1 MSLLISLGKAE
12 NPLMSLDIL
21 AIAIA
26 TTVQLP
32 GLVFLAWYLSR
43 MLREI
48 SAEVTQITAAV
59 TFNILQGR
67 RIEDVLRKMR
77 ESPAW

>member
-1 MSLLISLGKAE
+1 MS
-12 NPLMSLDIL
+12 PDIL

-26 TTVQLP
+26 TTVQLL
-32 GLVFLAWYLSR
+32 GLVVLGWYLSR

-59 TFNILQGR
+59 TFNVLQGR
-67 RIEDVLRKMR
+67 RIDEVLREMR
-77 ESPAW
+77 ESLDEMRRPGAR

>member
-1 MSLLISLGKAE
+1 MSLVMNMGKADNPLIS
-12 NPLMSLDIL
+12 SDIL

-32 GLVFLAWYLSR
+32 SLVFLAWYLSR

-48 SAEVTQITAAV
+48 TAEVTQITAAV

-67 RIEDVLRKMR
+67 RIEDVLREMR

>member
-1 MSLLISLGKAE
+1 VS
-12 NPLMSLDIL
+12 PDIL

-26 TTVQLP
+26 TTVQLL
-32 GLVFLAWYLSR
+32 GLVVLGWYLSR

-59 TFNILQGR
+59 TFNVLQGR
-67 RIEDVLRKMR
+67 RIEEVLREMR
-77 ESPAW
+77 ESLDEMRRPGAR

>member
-1 MSLLISLGKAE
+1 MNMGKADNPLIS
-12 NPLMSLDIL
+12 SDIL

-32 GLVFLAWYLSR
+32 SLVFLAWYLSR

-48 SAEVTQITAAV
+48 TAEVTQITAAV

-67 RIEDVLRKMR
+67 RIEDVLREMR
-77 ESPAW
+77 ESLAW